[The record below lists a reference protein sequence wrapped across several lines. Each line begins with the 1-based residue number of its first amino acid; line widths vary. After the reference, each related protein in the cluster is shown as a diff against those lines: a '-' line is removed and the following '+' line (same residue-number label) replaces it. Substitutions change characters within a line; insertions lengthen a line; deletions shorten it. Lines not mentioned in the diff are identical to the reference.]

1 MDQTTREFLQ
11 ARRLAVV
18 GVSRTVNKFG
28 NAIYTELKARG
39 FEVYGVNPN
48 LKTIA
53 GDQCYASLYDLA
65 GRVDAVVVCVAP
77 QHAPD
82 VIRQAAATGI
92 EKIWLQ
98 QGSQSPEAASVAREL
113 GITPVTGKCVLMYA
127 GEVKSVHAFH
137 RFFARLFGQY

>member
-18 GVSRTVNKFG
+18 GVSRTANKFG

-53 GDQCYASLYDLA
+53 GDQRHASLYDLA
-65 GRVDAVVVCVAP
+65 GKVDAVVVCLSP
-77 QHAPD
+77 QQAPD

-98 QGSQSPEAASVAREL
+98 QGSQSPEAVRVAREL
-113 GITPVTGKCVLMYA
+113 GITPVAGKCILMYA